1 MGYLLVR
8 FELGFGLGLTFGL
21 GSIWAWVR
29 VGLGLGLGWVRPWVV
44 GFDLGLGLV

>member
-21 GSIWAWVR
+21 GSIWAWVSLAWAGLGSTF
-29 VGLGLGLGWVRPWVV
+29 GLGLAWAGLG
-44 GFDLGLGLV
+44 